1 MIRWRGQMASRQER
15 IRRRGQMASRQERIR
30 WRGQMARREERI
42 GRMEFSEDRIEKF
55 KRY

>member
-1 MIRWRGQMASRQER
+1 MASRQER